1 MGFSRA
7 EIQKQIGLLEE
18 EVISIWVGGGGLT
31 ILKGTLSSLPI
42 YFMSLF
48 SISRRVRVRLEKGQR
63 DFLWD
68 SHLEVR
74 KNASSKMWHCL

>member
-18 EVISIWVGGGGLT
+18 EVISIWGGGLT
-31 ILKGTLSSLPI
+31 ILKGSLSSLPI

-48 SISRRVRVRLEKGQR
+48 SISRRVRVRLEKDQR

-74 KNASSKMWHCL
+74 KNASSEMWHCL

>member
-18 EVISIWVGGGGLT
+18 EVISIWGGGLT

-48 SISRRVRVRLEKGQR
+48 SISRRVRVRLEKDQR

-68 SHLEVR
+68 SHLEAR
-74 KNASSKMWHCL
+74 KNASSEMWHCL

>member
-18 EVISIWVGGGGLT
+18 EVISIWGGGGLT

-48 SISRRVRVRLEKGQR
+48 SISRRVRVRLEKDQR

-74 KNASSKMWHCL
+74 KNASSEMWHCL